1 MYLGAGSRLD
11 RLLVNYNTQS
21 AFGEDGSVAI
31 YKDGVSLTLDDG
43 TTSSVDSELT
53 AYANLDYQLG
63 SEPYRYVLDQEGNYD
78 RCVTSN
84 VAEYGETRNLDD
96 AVFYLNFRDV
106 VYGRIAKESG
116 VWIIRYIDG
125 SWESLL

>member
-1 MYLGAGSRLD
+1 
-11 RLLVNYNTQS
+11 LVNYNTQS
-21 AFGEDGSVAI
+21 VFGENGSVAI

-43 TTSSVDSELT
+43 STSSVDSELT

-63 SEPYRYVLDQEGNYD
+63 SEPYRYVLDKDGNYD

-84 VAEYGETRNLDD
+84 VAEYGVTRNIDD
-96 AVFYLNFRDV
+96 ATFHLNFRDV

-125 SWESLL
+125 TWETLL